1 MLELL
6 ECMELLLIKFQ
17 CKVTQDWQI
26 VDRTT
31 LSEMNWTRRPL
42 PWCSPSLYCYEN
54 NWGLSL
60 CKNGEI
66 PGLYVW
72 NDSVRVM
79 KWITETSCC
88 SNVSIELIS
97 SRTLMEC
104 NSSKQHHKAQFY
116 PAPRILFIELRS
128 WFQENCNLIF
138 MNNSIEMFW
147 YLIGWV

>member
-1 MLELL
+1 MVELL

-17 CKVTQDWQI
+17 CKVTQDCLTNCWQNYTEW
-26 VDRTT
+26 DE
-31 LSEMNWTRRPL
+31 LDQGPL
-42 PWCSPSLYCYEN
+42 PWCSPRLYCYEN

-116 PAPRILFIELRS
+116 PPPRILFIELRS
-128 WFQENCNLIF
+128 WFQESVI
-138 MNNSIEMFW
+138 W
-147 YLIGWV
+147 YSWTILKKCFDTW